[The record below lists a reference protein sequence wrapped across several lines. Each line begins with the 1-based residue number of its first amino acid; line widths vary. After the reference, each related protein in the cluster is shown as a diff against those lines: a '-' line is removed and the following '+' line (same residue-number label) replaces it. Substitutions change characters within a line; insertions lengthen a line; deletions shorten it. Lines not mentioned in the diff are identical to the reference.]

1 MLSVSSFGRT
11 DSRCAAILLCSLEK
25 MKTLGQFLVD
35 RRKELG
41 LSGRE
46 VVAGVRNAGGK
57 PISIPYLVDL
67 EHDRRKPSDEVLE
80 QLAKAL
86 KVDSD
91 LLYYLSGRMPRD
103 LTARG
108 IRQEDI
114 TAAWTAFR
122 REVKR
127 ERKP

>member
-1 MLSVSSFGRT
+1 
-11 DSRCAAILLCSLEK
+11 
-25 MKTLGQFLVD
+25 MKTLGQFLVE

-46 VVAGVRNAGGK
+46 VVASVRNAEGK

-80 QLAKAL
+80 QLAKVL

-91 LLYYLSGRMPRD
+91 LLYYLSGRLPRD
-103 LTARG
+103 LTGRG
-108 IRQEDI
+108 IRQEEV
-114 TAAWTAFR
+114 TAAWKAFR